1 MKKTLLFSVLF
12 LLLLTS
18 CKNKRNTVIE
28 GTLSSGARKYLYLDY
43 LDIDKTTKVDSLKIK
58 KDDNFKFRIHLDE
71 PGIYILRNENGKLIN
86 LLPSPGEHLTIQANY
101 AEMNRDYSVS
111 GSKESEYI
119 RQLVEKIYNTRDRLS
134 KLDEMYDSLSNVTQ
148 DQASDYINQR
158 KAIIREQRNFTIQFI
173 IEHLN
178 NLASIYAVYQ
188 TINPGQYV
196 LGESRDIQYM
206 KIVADSLSDKYPDVK
221 LVDSFVDDART
232 TEQKFYSAV
241 ELQKKLN
248 NASYGLPDL
257 RIPNLKGDTIALSS
271 LKGKT
276 VLLYFW
282 ASSSRASREENLSL
296 KKIYHNNKDKGFEIY
311 AVSLDNDKTQWRQ
324 AVRYDELPWIN
335 VSELTFPNSRA
346 TAIYNV
352 KKLPA
357 TFLLNSKGEVVARD
371 IYGRELQKWLDN
383 MLK

>member
-1 MKKTLLFSVLF
+1 
-12 LLLLTS
+12 
-18 CKNKRNTVIE
+18 
-28 GTLSSGARKYLYLDY
+28 
-43 LDIDKTTKVDSLKIK
+43 
-58 KDDNFKFRIHLDE
+58 
-71 PGIYILRNENGKLIN
+71 
-86 LLPSPGEHLTIQANY
+86 
-101 AEMNRDYSVS
+101 
-111 GSKESEYI
+111 
-119 RQLVEKIYNTRDRLS
+119 
-134 KLDEMYDSLSNVTQ
+134 LSNVTQ

>member
-148 DQASDYINQR
+148 DQASDYI
-158 KAIIREQRNFTIQFI
+158 
-173 IEHLN
+173 
-178 NLASIYAVYQ
+178 
-188 TINPGQYV
+188 
-196 LGESRDIQYM
+196 
-206 KIVADSLSDKYPDVK
+206 
-221 LVDSFVDDART
+221 
-232 TEQKFYSAV
+232 
-241 ELQKKLN
+241 
-248 NASYGLPDL
+248 
-257 RIPNLKGDTIALSS
+257 
-271 LKGKT
+271 
-276 VLLYFW
+276 
-282 ASSSRASREENLSL
+282 
-296 KKIYHNNKDKGFEIY
+296 
-311 AVSLDNDKTQWRQ
+311 
-324 AVRYDELPWIN
+324 
-335 VSELTFPNSRA
+335 
-346 TAIYNV
+346 
-352 KKLPA
+352 
-357 TFLLNSKGEVVARD
+357 
-371 IYGRELQKWLDN
+371 
-383 MLK
+383 